1 MKEVNV
7 GRLTPEE
14 TAELLKQCIESLSE
28 EALFR
33 ALEDVLSKE
42 QKDELSDLWFNL
54 YRKR

>member
-1 MKEVNV
+1 MIDLGK
-7 GRLTPEE
+7 LTEEE
-14 TAELLKQCIESLSE
+14 TAELLKRCAGYLSE

>member
-1 MKEVNV
+1 MIDL
-7 GRLTPEE
+7 GQLTEEE
-14 TAELLKQCIESLSE
+14 TAELFKKCAGYLSE

-42 QKDELSDLWFNL
+42 QKDELSELWFNL